1 MNQAIYKYI
10 PYKDEDEVLFDY
22 MIDDLKSRSYTY
34 RAIAKG
40 IGVSTKRL
48 KNGIVFNKSEF
59 KNMLAFYLKENS
71 H

>member
-1 MNQAIYKYI
+1 
-10 PYKDEDEVLFDY
+10 

-48 KNGIVFNKSEF
+48 KKGIVFDKSEF